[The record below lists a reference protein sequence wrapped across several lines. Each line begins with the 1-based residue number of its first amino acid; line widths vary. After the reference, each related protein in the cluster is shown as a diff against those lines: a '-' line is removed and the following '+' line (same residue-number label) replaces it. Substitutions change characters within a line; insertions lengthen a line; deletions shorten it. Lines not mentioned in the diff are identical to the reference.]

1 VLNVNKH
8 PYHEI
13 NYGSGGNISDE
24 SMKDAGKAL
33 QIRWSNDSYI
43 TVPVQE

>member
-8 PYHEI
+8 PYDEI
-13 NYGSGGNISDE
+13 NYGSGGNISHE
-24 SMKDAGKAL
+24 SMKDAGKPL
-33 QIRWSNDSYI
+33 QIRWFNDSYI